1 MKKNI
6 LVAILTVAAVALVIV
21 ADRSGWLE
29 RVAPPA
35 DPSSSFEIIDLKGG
49 LVDLEPYKGKVVLLN
64 YWATYCAPCLIE
76 MPWFVGFQEQ
86 YGDRGFQVIG
96 VSLDDEGRSLVE
108 PWLND
113 QKFELDGRRVKI
125 NYPILIGNEKASQQ
139 YFSVFGLPTTLVIN
153 REGKIVKTFVGITS
167 HEKFVAAIEGAL

>member
-6 LVAILTVAAVALVIV
+6 LIAVLTVAAIALVFIS
-21 ADRSGWLE
+21 DRAGWLE

-35 DPSSSFEIIDLKGG
+35 DPASSFEIIDLNGG
-49 LVDLEPYKGKVVLLN
+49 LVDLEPYQGKVVLLN

-76 MPWFVGFQEQ
+76 MPWFVQFQET
-86 YGDRGFQVIG
+86 YRDRGFQVIG

-113 QKFELDGRRVKI
+113 QKFELDGRPVKI

-139 YFSVFGLPTTLVIN
+139 FFSVFGLPTTLVIN

-167 HEKFVAAIEGAL
+167 HEKFVAAIESAF